1 MFLKLN
7 GIVDSS
13 QYRYILGN
21 FAEISVKEYYFVLAW
36 LACEAISDTAIA
48 ASMVLLL
55 RRQRTGF
62 SRYVRRCE
70 LFPVNLETDALGLLV
85 GPTT

>member
-1 MFLKLN
+1 MFLKL
-7 GIVDSS
+7 IRLTTL

-21 FAEISVKEYYFVLAW
+21 FADISVKDYYFVLAW

-62 SRYVRRCE
+62 PRYVRRWL
-70 LFPVNLETDALGLLV
+70 LFIVALETDIQLSTEL
-85 GPTT
+85 TT